1 MKHPDQ
7 LFGYWDGYQNI
18 SKVNITVERKTI
30 AGRMTI
36 PHMLHYIYL
45 IFWNW
50 HIWKV
55 GVCLTVADDAPQIKV
70 LTVSSGF
77 QPF

>member
-45 IFWNW
+45 IF
-50 HIWKV
+50 
-55 GVCLTVADDAPQIKV
+55 
-70 LTVSSGF
+70 
-77 QPF
+77 